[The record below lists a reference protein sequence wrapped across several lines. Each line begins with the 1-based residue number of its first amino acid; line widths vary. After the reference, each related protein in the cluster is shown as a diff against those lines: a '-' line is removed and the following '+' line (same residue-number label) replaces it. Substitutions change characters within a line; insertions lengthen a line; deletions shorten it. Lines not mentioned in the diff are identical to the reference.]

1 MSIHILTVNTVYST
15 AKTAGG
21 HSSSFHEAS
30 SNVLVYS
37 AQSVTHATYMSIHAN
52 HHVYHPYLQ

>member
-1 MSIHILTVNTVYST
+1 MGVSIHILTVNTVYST

-21 HSSSFHEAS
+21 HSSSFREAS
-30 SNVLVYS
+30 SNVLVY
-37 AQSVTHATYMSIHAN
+37 SVTHATYMSIHAN